1 MIKFKLL
8 SILIVLVAICVSSC
22 GEKCIEPSGAVIT
35 DNRDLEVFSGVD
47 IHIPATVKII
57 AGGSPSI
64 SIKAQE
70 SYVNSISTTI
80 GRNTLKI
87 KGNLCTASNA
97 DVEIIITT
105 KQFSGISISGSASVN
120 SDTPLRSDDLELA
133 INGSGNML
141 LSVFTRNTYCNVDGS
156 GLITLNGTSQKLDV
170 RLNGSGEFNGLGFN
184 SFKAKVKINGSGN
197 ASIVTHDKLS
207 ADIVGSGNIN
217 YSGDPKID
225 MSISGSG
232 KLNKIN

>member
-1 MIKFKLL
+1 MKKNKLL
-8 SILIVLVAICVSSC
+8 AILMVLMTIYVSSC
-22 GEKCIEPSGAVIT
+22 GEKCIEPSGGIIT
-35 DNRDLEVFSGVD
+35 DNRDLEAFSGLD
-47 IHIPATVKII
+47 IQIPANVTII
-57 AGGSPSI
+57 AGGAPSI

-70 SYVNSISTTI
+70 SFVNAISTAI
-80 GRNTLKI
+80 GRNTLKV
-87 KGNLCTASNA
+87 KGNLCKASND
-97 DVEIIITT
+97 DVEIVVTT
-105 KQFSGISISGSASVN
+105 KQFDDISISGSANLN
-120 SDTPLRSDDLELA
+120 SDTPLRSDDLELT
-133 INGSGNML
+133 INGSGNIL
-141 LSVFTRNTYCNVDGS
+141 LGVFTRNTYCNVDGS

-225 MSISGSG
+225 MSIS
-232 KLNKIN
+232 LNIY